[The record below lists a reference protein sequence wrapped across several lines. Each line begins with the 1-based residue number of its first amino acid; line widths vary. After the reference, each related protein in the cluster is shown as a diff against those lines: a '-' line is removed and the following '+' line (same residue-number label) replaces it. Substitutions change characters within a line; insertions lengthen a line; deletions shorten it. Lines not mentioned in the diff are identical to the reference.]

1 MISKHVYVLFYPQL
15 EPSLTP
21 ANLQEIYASSAQL
34 QQSILPMIAFLQL
47 RAERVPH
54 ASQQSTST
62 SQQQLPA
69 LTDEQ
74 ASIDLLSQLTHTLSQ
89 LSSTYQ
95 MPARNGAHGSSV
107 GDTRT
112 ATEGLGNVFLQSGL
126 NQPQTAAAVVGRQ
139 EQGDSRLAARD
150 IAMGM
155 LRQQNLLQRLLT
167 HLLPLMTRDGQRL
180 FQADAELSTLN
191 AHVAALGDAREQ
203 MMGQL
208 NVSLPGLVQRC
219 EVLTAENA
227 VLRSDGKTLKLR
239 VKEKLGLVA
248 GHNLVLRNQ
257 ITAQQVCCGICVV

>member
-1 MISKHVYVLFYPQL
+1 MISHVFVLFYPQL

-21 ANLQEIYASSAQL
+21 ANLQEIYAGSAQL

-47 RAERVPH
+47 RSERVPH
-54 ASQQSTST
+54 AGQQST

-74 ASIDLLSQLTHTLSQ
+74 SSIDLLSQLTHTLSQ
-89 LSSTYQ
+89 LSLMHQ
-95 MPARNGAHGSSV
+95 MSAGNGANGSSM
-107 GDTRT
+107 GDTRRT
-112 ATEGLGNVFLQSGL
+112 ATEGLGYALIQSGL
-126 NQPQTAAAVVGRQ
+126 GQPQTAAVVAGRQ
-139 EQGDSRLAARD
+139 EQGDGRLAARD
-150 IAMGM
+150 IALGM

-180 FQADAELSTLN
+180 SQADAELSTLN

-257 ITAQQVCCGICVV
+257 ITAQQVCFGMFAV